1 MSRLSLIAFA
11 IIAALTVSGC
21 KIVFDD
27 DKDATAIPDGP
38 EGDDARNE
46 ARIEET
52 FDAQLLPHI
61 RDNALGI
68 AELQALIAEDIE
80 AAGAEHANQGSGQG
94 AAWNFPVAG
103 EGTVV
108 EARLDTRARSISVD
122 TDGDATVDVT
132 VQLGPVIKGTAMRDA
147 APFYQFDDFRDQ
159 IEFAKLSRALNDR
172 VVGLIT
178 VPDSDL
184 IGSRVSFFGV
194 VPLKKADDEIVV
206 TPIDVT
212 FEQ

>member
-1 MSRLSLIAFA
+1 MSRLSLIAFTVV
-11 IIAALTVSGC
+11 AALALSGC

-27 DKDATAIPDGP
+27 DQDATAIPDGP
-38 EGDDARNE
+38 EGDDARNA

-52 FDAQLLPHI
+52 FDTQLLPNI
-61 RDNALGI
+61 RDNALDI
-68 AELQALIAEDIE
+68 ADLRNRIADDIE

-94 AAWNFPVAG
+94 AAWNFPVTG
-103 EGTVV
+103 KGTVV
-108 EARLDTRARSISVD
+108 ETKLDSRARTISLD
-122 TDGDATVDVT
+122 TDGDATADVT
-132 VQLGPVIKGTAMRDA
+132 VQLGPVIKGTAIRDS

-172 VVGLIT
+172 IVGLIE

-184 IGSRVSFFGV
+184 IGTAVTFAGV
-194 VPLKKADDEIVV
+194 VPLKKDDDEIVV

-212 FEQ
+212 FGQ

>member
-1 MSRLSLIAFA
+1 MSRLSLIAFTVV
-11 IIAALTVSGC
+11 AALALSGC

-38 EGDDARNE
+38 EGDDARNA

-52 FDAQLLPHI
+52 FDTQLLPHI

-68 AELQALIAEDIE
+68 AELRTLIADDIE

-94 AAWNFPVAG
+94 AAWNFPVTG
-103 EGTVV
+103 DGTVL
-108 EARLDTRARSISVD
+108 EAKLDSRARTVSLD
-122 TDGDATVDVT
+122 TDGDAAADVT
-132 VQLGPVIKGTAMRDA
+132 LQLGPVIKGTAMRDA

-172 VVGLIT
+172 ILGLIK
-178 VPDSDL
+178 VPDGDL
-184 IGSRVSFFGV
+184 IGATVSFLGV